1 MVIERDGRAL
11 LGGSLIPG
19 LQQGTDAAFCSA
31 DAGHKTNH
39 TENGH
44 DPESQTEAVLH
55 PITQVQKQAEGEQNG
70 QAELTHPEDQR

>member
-1 MVIERDGRAL
+1 MVIKGNGILFRGR
-11 LGGSLIPG
+11 SLIPG
-19 LQQGTDAAFCSA
+19 LQQGTDAAFCGA

-44 DPESQTEAVLH
+44 DPESQTEPVLH